1 MSNSEYYT
9 VSQVA
14 ERFMVTSEAVRGWI
28 RNRQLMAVQPAG
40 QGGVYRIPV
49 AAVRVFE
56 NRRSGKFAPVA
67 RSRATAVKQVDPH
80 QFFLERIQPVL
91 AETGLTA
98 DEVLR
103 RLLTDSG
110 MSLRYSSF
118 ASDYGAYVRSVE
130 EAVSKT
136 NAPRTMSAGG

>member
-1 MSNSEYYT
+1 MSNPEYYT

-14 ERFMVTSEAVRGWI
+14 ERFSVSGEAVRGWI

-40 QGGVYRIPV
+40 EGGVYRIPI

-56 NRRSGKFAPVA
+56 NRRSGKVAPVP
-67 RSRATAVKQVDPH
+67 RSQATAIKRVDPGE
-80 QFFLERIQPVL
+80 FFAERIQPVL
-91 AETGLTA
+91 AETGFTA

-103 RLLTDSG
+103 RLLTDSR
-110 MSLRYSSF
+110 MRRRYSSF

-136 NAPRTMSAGG
+136 GAPRTMSAGG